1 MQCTQ
6 VRRGMLAK
14 AKGRGKALAAC
25 GVLLLALDSG
35 LALAQQDTAYR
46 ETQLG
51 LYLSAAEAYELLQ
64 NDTNAVL
71 IDVRDPVEVKF
82 TGFAE
87 STDIHVPW
95 SLADRDNFDEQARTW
110 PMVRNADFEA
120 QVAARLAALGV
131 GKDDPIIVM
140 CRSGATRSAPGADV
154 IHAMG
159 YSEVYSVSDGFEGS
173 TLKEGDSQGVRAV
186 NGWRNSGLPWSYE
199 IDPEIAWQP

>member
-1 MQCTQ
+1 MSDAQM
-6 VRRGMLAK
+6 RSGEL
-14 AKGRGKALAAC
+14 GNGKAVVAC
-25 GVLLLALDSG
+25 GVLLFALGSG
-35 LALAQQDTAYR
+35 QALAEQEMAYR

-51 LYLSAAEAYELLQ
+51 LYLNAVEAYELLQ
-64 NDTNAVL
+64 SDSNAVL

-87 STDIHVPW
+87 LTDIHVPW
-95 SLADRDNFDEQARTW
+95 SLADRDNFDTEAQTW
-110 PMVRNADFEA
+110 PMVRNDGFEE

-131 GKDDPIIVM
+131 GKDDPVIVM

-199 IDPEIAWQP
+199 IDPQVAWQP